1 MRTPWAVMTG
11 ASCFIALAF
20 SFSAPE
26 PKRSEDANAYPHG
39 TANCLE
45 GDNGPGVQ
53 VLLKQDSRC
62 EGKVS
67 YPYLELNIRER
78 SIHRSIS
85 IGSENWAFKCP
96 NPKEACEQALS
107 GTIVF
112 DHVEGNL
119 ENGTDGSYELR
130 FGGGRSET
138 GHFKVD
144 CSAPC
149 A

>member
-1 MRTPWAVMTG
+1 VRTPWTVMTG
-11 ASCFIALAF
+11 VSCFIALAF

-26 PKRSEDANAYPHG
+26 PKRSENANGYPHG
-39 TANCLE
+39 TATCLE

-53 VLLKQDSRC
+53 LSLKQDSRC
-62 EGKVS
+62 ESKVS
-67 YPYLELNIRER
+67 YPHLELDIRER
-78 SIHRSIS
+78 PIHRNIS

-96 NPKEACEQALS
+96 SPKEGCEQALS

-112 DHVEGNL
+112 DHLEGNL

-130 FGGGRSET
+130 FSGGRSET

>member
-1 MRTPWAVMTG
+1 MRRPWTVMTG
-11 ASCFIALAF
+11 VSCFIALAF

-26 PKRSEDANAYPHG
+26 PKRSENANDYPHG
-39 TANCLE
+39 TATCLE

-53 VLLKQDSRC
+53 LSLKQDSRC
-62 EGKVS
+62 ESKVS
-67 YPYLELNIRER
+67 YPYLELDIRER
-78 SIHRSIS
+78 PIHRSIS
-85 IGSENWAFKCP
+85 IGSDNWAFKCP
-96 NPKEACEQALS
+96 NPKEGCEQALS

-112 DHVEGNL
+112 DHIEGNL

-130 FGGGRSET
+130 FSGGRSET